1 MVDLQAALQEQL
13 FDVAVAQG
21 IAQVL
26 GDSLQDQRG
35 REVLALDVVLGP
47 ALQPLDKGVQD
58 HGPPPKSEA
67 TKVGCYA

>member
-58 HGPPPKSEA
+58 HGSPPNRR
-67 TKVGCYA
+67 